1 MKETEM
7 VMDWSR

>member
-7 VMDWSR
+7 VTDWSR